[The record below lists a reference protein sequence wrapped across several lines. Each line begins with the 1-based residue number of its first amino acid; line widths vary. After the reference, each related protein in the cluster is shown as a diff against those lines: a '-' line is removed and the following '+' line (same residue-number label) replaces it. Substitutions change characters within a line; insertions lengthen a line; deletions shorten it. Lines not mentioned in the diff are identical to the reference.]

1 MAWSGNIKSTKSGV
15 GELGVVHL
23 HQEFWGVPPLRANK
37 WEKKIAKL
45 TNRLVENFSEAMIVL
60 LCYYITDMKSRISA
74 RMISSEGNQVW

>member
-1 MAWSGNIKSTKSGV
+1 MWYTSTKNSEEYLPSGQTS
-15 GELGVVHL
+15 G
-23 HQEFWGVPPLRANK
+23 K
-37 WEKKIAKL
+37 KKIAKL